1 MIITLLTARA
11 IQMAGI
17 KQNSGQSPPT
27 TERISVMFIDNV
39 R

>member
-11 IQMAGI
+11 MQMAGI
-17 KQNSGQSPPT
+17 KQNSAQSPPSNK
-27 TERISVMFIDNV
+27 RISIMYIDNV